1 MVDESLIKQ
10 QYGQL
15 ALLLHCN
22 KNEFARFKATFK
34 VIGDVVNVLFNMQKK
49 LIDDDTPPS
58 SLMESNVN
66 PN

>member
-1 MVDESLIKQ
+1 
-10 QYGQL
+10 
-15 ALLLHCN
+15 LHCN
-22 KNEFARFKATFK
+22 NNEFARFKATFK
-34 VIGDVVNVLFNMQKK
+34 VIGDIVNILFNMQKK